1 MKPSKLEAALSLG
14 GSLFMLVAVF
24 YQPIGL
30 PEWFQWVAFAL
41 TAACLIP
48 LLILQ
53 KRRRGH
59 RLRGDITSEPTHQS
73 RWRFWLLLVLLVI
86 GSLSGPL
93 WLPYTGVTLPFSM
106 LVVTSIISC
115 VVLITV
121 FLLAWRYW
129 RPGV

>member
-1 MKPSKLEAALSLG
+1 MKPSKLETALSLG
-14 GSLFMLVAVF
+14 GSLFLLVSVF
-24 YQPIGL
+24 YQPLGL
-30 PEWFQWVAFAL
+30 PEWFQWVAFSL

-53 KRRRGH
+53 KRRRDR
-59 RLRGDITSEPTHQS
+59 RLRGESVPEPLVQP
-73 RWRFWLLLVLLVI
+73 RGRFWLLLALLVI

-115 VVLITV
+115 IVSVTV

-129 RPGV
+129 RPKV